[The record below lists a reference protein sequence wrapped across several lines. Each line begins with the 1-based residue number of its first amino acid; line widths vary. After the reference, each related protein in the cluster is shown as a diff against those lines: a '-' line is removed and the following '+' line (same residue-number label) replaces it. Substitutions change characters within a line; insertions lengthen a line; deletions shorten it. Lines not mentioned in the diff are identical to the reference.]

1 MQMNKKSRSPL
12 SLYLMISGI
21 FIACTI
27 FVMIIHEDYPMGLG
41 ALPFFSSMISIGWM
55 VSAMRRHRKFPR
67 YWIYVLLALSTLT
80 IGNFLWLLLDL
91 QYLDVSKRVV
101 ANLFWI
107 LAYPLF
113 LIALVDRT
121 QTGGFSLSDRRYRFN
136 LSIYMIMAMAV
147 SYQFLLQPFQTEA
160 AYPLHIHMITFI
172 YQFVDV
178 GILFLGIILYYMI
191 QAGRVEKTIMF
202 LVAGLFLQATADV
215 IMVVSYP
222 NISAFV
228 HILWTL
234 APLLIGLTGLLHRDE
249 ELNDI
254 KTIFNPEYELYLP
267 YASGILLNVL
277 VMYSYDWD
285 FNVLSLALTAT
296 YLIIVGRQFFMLRE
310 NKQISSQM
318 EYLAFHD
325 HLTGLRNRHSLLTD
339 LAHYIEKQPEQL
351 ALLMI
356 DLDRF
361 KYINDSLGHQVGD
374 QVLVAVAD
382 HMRQVT
388 GENERLYRLG
398 GDEFV
403 VLLVDGSNDRATVFA
418 QTLLDRFAIEMA
430 VGSRTISL
438 TPSIGISLFPQHSEN
453 ANDLLTKADVAMY
466 EVKASGKNHYLLF
479 DAEMMTKM
487 QRKME
492 IEKELK
498 SALDDEQFHLVYQ
511 PKIDLQTGQLNGA
524 EALLRWN
531 HPVLGIISPME
542 FIPAAEETGMI
553 VDIGKWVMKEACQ
566 QTKAWQSR
574 GYPDLN
580 MAVNVSVIQ
589 LEDEGFVDSVKQIL
603 HETKLAPYRLEL
615 EITESI
621 MQNTKNTTAILQQ
634 LKELGVRTSID
645 DFGTGYSSLHVLQHL
660 PIDALKIDQSFVKDL
675 DDTVSAPMVKTI
687 IELGLN
693 LDLDIIAE
701 GIETDFQMQFLQQS
715 GCTLGQGYLLSRPLE
730 RVAFEQY
737 MESVASSNTVKTE

>member
-91 QYLDVSKRVV
+91 QYLDVSKQVV

-191 QAGRVEKTIMF
+191 QAGKVEKTVMF

-403 VLLVDGSNDRATVFA
+403 VLFVDGSNNRATVFA

-603 HETKLAPYRLEL
+603 HETKLAPDRLEL

-621 MQNTKNTTAILQQ
+621 MQNTTNTTAILQQ

-737 MESVASSNTVKTE
+737 MESGTFASESV

>member
-21 FIACTI
+21 FIACTV

-41 ALPFFSSMISIGWM
+41 ALPFFSSVISIGWM

-147 SYQFLLQPFQTEA
+147 SYHFFLQPFQTEA

-403 VLLVDGSNDRATVFA
+403 VLLVDGSNDPATVFA

-621 MQNTKNTTAILQQ
+621 MQNTTNTTAILQQ

>member
-91 QYLDVSKRVV
+91 QYLDVSKQVV

-160 AYPLHIHMITFI
+160 AYPFHIHMITFI

-191 QAGRVEKTIMF
+191 QAGKVEKTVMF

-254 KTIFNPEYELYLP
+254 KTVFNPEYELYLP

-285 FNVLSLALTAT
+285 FNVLSVALTAM

-603 HETKLAPYRLEL
+603 HETKLAPDRLEL

-621 MQNTKNTTAILQQ
+621 MQNTTNTTAILQQ

-737 MESVASSNTVKTE
+737 MESGTFASESV

>member
-41 ALPFFSSMISIGWM
+41 ALPFFSSMISISWM

-91 QYLDVSKRVV
+91 QYLDVSKQVV

-147 SYQFLLQPFQTEA
+147 SYQFLLQPFQTET
-160 AYPLHIHMITFI
+160 AYPFHIHMITFI

-191 QAGRVEKTIMF
+191 QAGKVEKTVMF

-254 KTIFNPEYELYLP
+254 KTVFNPEYELYLP

-285 FNVLSLALTAT
+285 FNVLSVALTAM

-603 HETKLAPYRLEL
+603 HETKLAPDRLEL

-621 MQNTKNTTAILQQ
+621 MQNTTNTTAILQQ

-737 MESVASSNTVKTE
+737 MESGTFASESV

>member
-91 QYLDVSKRVV
+91 QYLDVSKQVV

-147 SYQFLLQPFQTEA
+147 SYQFLLQPFQTET
-160 AYPLHIHMITFI
+160 AYPFHIHMITFI

-191 QAGRVEKTIMF
+191 QAGKVEKTVMF

-285 FNVLSLALTAT
+285 FNVLSLALTAM

-374 QVLVAVAD
+374 QVLVAVAE

-603 HETKLAPYRLEL
+603 HETKLAPDRLEL

-621 MQNTKNTTAILQQ
+621 MQNTTNTTAILQQ

-737 MESVASSNTVKTE
+737 MESGTFASESV